1 MKLPSEVLVQWY
13 LLNHYLVV
21 LNTIMIS
28 PKTHF
33 KCFRK
38 WFKKKKKISLLFFL
52 LQKESCLLRFAFFFF
67 KSITLKILDFLR
79 VLYFWLLSEGEYQS
93 KIFMVSTQTTVKIN
107 TIQKYL
113 WSRYTSLVDNVL
125 RLQNWKWLQIQDIV
139 IQDVQHYHLN

>member
-13 LLNHYLVV
+13 LLNQYLVV

-38 WFKKKKKISLLFFL
+38 WFKKKKNQLIILPSAKRVLSF
-52 LQKESCLLRFAFFFF
+52 KVCFFFF

>member
-13 LLNHYLVV
+13 LLNQYLVV

-38 WFKKKKKISLLFFL
+38 WFKKKKKNQLIILPSAKRVLSF
-52 LQKESCLLRFAFFFF
+52 KVCFFFF
-67 KSITLKILDFLR
+67 KSITLKILDILR